1 MSWYLNKSQF
11 KIIHVGEGGKSY
23 TKKYTKDTFSA
34 DFTEFENKLGTV
46 CSIERRNELEQQVHG
61 KIENAEA
68 QSEPHTFRTSL
79 YSFPTGTFI
88 PEYLAK
94 CSNAEECSTI
104 LRLGVETKLKM
115 DELARDTLLET
126 LNEEKN
132 TEQLIAITNMKRE
145 LMDKYAT
152 ESSQYQSEL
161 DSIRR
166 QMREQQTQ
174 LTNKKDIE
182 LEEATRSM
190 KERCRIAEISAEVL
204 KQENAHLQEVAR
216 ASRITFQDEFASHME
231 NIQKRLSANYDGKT
245 SMLESAITE
254 LKQEK
259 KDLTLQLNS
268 VLQVRANSSR
278 LGQQGE
284 ATLESMIQNAF
295 PESKIDIIEKH
306 CGDLVQHHKN
316 MKIMWEA
323 KNHHTSVPKRDV
335 DKFLKDMR
343 ENTDID
349 VGVMVAM
356 NAHIEAH
363 NSNHGLDFEFL
374 NDVDGRPHRCVFY
387 IGNLMAFD
395 NPLFVLRFM
404 NVFLLNIQRMK
415 ITDDGE
421 SKQASVMPKLQRLA
435 SLINSRMKAWKK
447 RKAEIQKE
455 VEENSAFMDAL
466 LSSVGDIAQD
476 MS

>member
-11 KIIHVGEGGKSY
+11 KIVFVGEGGKSH
-23 TKKYTKDTFSA
+23 TKKYTKETFSA
-34 DFTEFENKLGTV
+34 DFTEFENKLGVNCPT
-46 CSIERRNELEQQVHG
+46 ERRNEIEQQIIGVSTTTDTTT
-61 KIENAEA
+61 
-68 QSEPHTFRTSL
+68 QLQVFRTSL
-79 YSFPTGTFI
+79 YSFPAGTFI

-115 DELARDTLLET
+115 DELARDSLLET
-126 LNEEKN
+126 LCQEKYS
-132 TEQLIAITNMKRE
+132 EQLIAITNMKKE
-145 LMDKYAT
+145 ITDKYAT
-152 ESSQYQSEL
+152 EISKYQAEL
-161 DSIRR
+161 ETVRT
-166 QMREQQTQ
+166 QMREQQGY
-174 LTNKKDIE
+174 LSNRKDIE
-182 LEEATRSM
+182 LEEATRTI
-190 KERCRIAEISAEVL
+190 KERCRIAEINAEVL

-216 ASRITFQDEFASHME
+216 ASRITFQDEFSNHME
-231 NIQKRLSANYDGKT
+231 TIQKRLSSNYDGKT
-245 SMLESAITE
+245 SMMESAIAD

-268 VLQVRANSSR
+268 LLQVRANSSK

-284 ATLESMIQNAF
+284 ANLESLIQNAF
-295 PESKIDIIEKH
+295 PESRIDIIEKH

-349 VGVMVAM
+349 IGVMVAM

-374 NDVDGRPHRCVFY
+374 NDADGRPHRCVFY
-387 IGNLMAFD
+387 IGNLLSFD
-395 NPLFVLRFM
+395 NPIFVLRFM
-404 NVFLLNIQRMK
+404 NVFLLNIQRIKM
-415 ITDDGE
+415 TDDGE
-421 SKQASVMPKLQRLA
+421 NKRGTTVLKLQRLA
-435 SLINSRMKAWKK
+435 SVINGRMKVWKK

-455 VEENSAFMDAL
+455 VEENSAFMDTL
-466 LSSVGDIAQD
+466 LSSLGDIVQD